1 MKQKF
6 KIPSN
11 VPIECSISINT
22 DNVNLDL
29 KSIELSNDE
38 INSNRINSKASDLV
52 ISEEPTSQNE
62 EPINAAET
70 EEDDSWCPES
80 KTEQFCCVVGV
91 IIVIACLPVVGCY
104 AITCGKMSDEN
115 K

>member
-1 MKQKF
+1 MTLTGQA
-6 KIPSN
+6 KIQIQN
-11 VPIECSISINT
+11 PIECISINT
-22 DNVNLDL
+22 ENVNLDL
-29 KSIELSNDE
+29 KSIELPNDE
-38 INSNRINSKASDLV
+38 ISSKASDLV

-80 KTEQFCCVVGV
+80 KTEQFFCVLGV
-91 IIVIACLPVVGCY
+91 IIVIACLPIVGCY

-115 K
+115 E